1 MHGRRLILKSRLLF
15 HIVGLLFPAR
25 CHGCDRI
32 VQRDVFLCDAC
43 LETVERLENPCT
55 GCGKPAGECDCGRN
69 KFKLNI
75 TAPLAYTGS
84 VVTAIHRF
92 KFGGEKNLH
101 RYFADY
107 MAESVRA
114 RFGEVAF
121 DLVTCVPQTAR
132 RKRQRGYNQSA
143 LLAKSCAKLLGLPC
157 KEALLKTRNTK
168 DQHKLKAKER
178 AENLKG
184 AFSVNDMSV
193 IDGKTVLLCDD
204 IKTTGA
210 TLNECRK
217 TLIEAGA
224 KEVYC
229 VTAAVVTDNKQ
240 K

>member
-1 MHGRRLILKSRLLF
+1 MKSGLLF
-15 HIVGLLFPAR
+15 HIAGLLFPAR

-32 VQRDVFLCDAC
+32 IQRDVFLCDAC
-43 LETVERLENPCT
+43 LKTAERLENPCT
-55 GCGKPAGECDCGRN
+55 GCGKPEGECDCGKN
-69 KFKLNI
+69 KFTLNI
-75 TAPLAYTGS
+75 TAPFAYSGS
-84 VVTAIHRF
+84 IVSAIYRF
-92 KFGGEKNLH
+92 KFGGDRNVHAYLAE
-101 RYFADY
+101 Y
-107 MAESVRA
+107 MAESVK
-114 RFGEVAF
+114 EKF
-121 DLVTCVPQTAR
+121 DGVGFDFVTCVPQTAR

-184 AFSVNDMSV
+184 AFSVNDTSV
-193 IDGKTVLLCDD
+193 VSGKTVLLCDD

-217 TLIEAGA
+217 TLLKAGA

-229 VTAAVVTDNKQ
+229 VTAAVVTDTASKS
-240 K
+240 

>member
-1 MHGRRLILKSRLLF
+1 MHGRRLILKSGLLF

-32 VQRDVFLCDAC
+32 IQRDVFLCDAC
-43 LETVERLENPCT
+43 LETAERLENPCT
-55 GCGKPAGECDCGRN
+55 GCGKPEGECECGRYN
-69 KFKLNI
+69 FKLNI
-75 TAPLAYTGS
+75 TAPFAYTGS
-84 VVTAIHRF
+84 IVEAIHRF
-92 KFGGEKNLH
+92 KFGGDRNVHTFL
-101 RYFADY
+101 AGY
-107 MAESVRA
+107 MAESAKEKFSGV
-114 RFGEVAF
+114 EF

-143 LLAKSCAKLLGLPC
+143 LLAKGCAKQLGLPC

-184 AFSVNDMSV
+184 AFSVNDTSV
-193 IDGKTVLLCDD
+193 INGKTVLLCDD

-217 TLIEAGA
+217 TLLKAGA

-229 VTAAVVTDNKQ
+229 VTAAVVTDNN
-240 K
+240 

>member
-15 HIVGLLFPAR
+15 HIAGLLFPAR

-32 VQRDVFLCDAC
+32 IQRDVFLCDDC
-43 LETVERLENPCT
+43 LKKAERLENPCA
-55 GCGKPAGECDCGRN
+55 GCGKPEGECECGRN
-69 KFKLNI
+69 DFKLNI
-75 TAPLAYTGS
+75 TAPFVYTGS
-84 VVTAIHRF
+84 IVEAIHRF
-92 KFGGEKNLH
+92 KFSSDRNAH
-101 RYFADY
+101 TYFAEY
-107 MAESVRA
+107 MAESVKEK
-114 RFGEVAF
+114 FGTVEF
-121 DLVTCVPQTAR
+121 DLVTCVPQTGR

-143 LLAKSCAKLLGLPC
+143 LLAKSCARLLGLPC

-184 AFSVNDMSV
+184 AFSVNDTSV
-193 IDGKTVLLCDD
+193 INGKTVLLCDD

-217 TLIEAGA
+217 TLLKAGA

-229 VTAAVVTDNKQ
+229 VTAAVVTDSN
-240 K
+240 

>member
-1 MHGRRLILKSRLLF
+1 MHGRRLILKSGLLF
-15 HIVGLLFPAR
+15 HIAGLLFPAR
-25 CHGCDRI
+25 CYGCGEI
-32 VQRDVFLCDAC
+32 IQRRVFLCDNC
-43 LETVERLENPCT
+43 LKKAERLENPCT
-55 GCGKPAGECDCGRN
+55 GCGKPEGECDCGKN
-69 KFKLNI
+69 KFTLNI
-75 TAPLAYTGS
+75 TAPFAYTGS
-84 VVTAIHRF
+84 VVEAIHRF
-92 KFGGEKNLH
+92 KFGGERNAHAFL
-101 RYFADY
+101 AEY
-107 MAESVRA
+107 MAESVKE
-114 RFGEVAF
+114 RFGGVEL

-184 AFSVNDMSV
+184 AFSVNDTSV

-217 TLIEAGA
+217 TLLKAGA

-229 VTAAVVTDNKQ
+229 VTAAVVTDNN
-240 K
+240 

>member
-1 MHGRRLILKSRLLF
+1 MKSGLLF
-15 HIVGLLFPAR
+15 HIAGLLFPAR

-32 VQRDVFLCDAC
+32 IQRDVFLCDAC
-43 LETVERLENPCT
+43 LKTAERLENPCT
-55 GCGKPAGECDCGRN
+55 GCGKPEGECDCGKN
-69 KFKLNI
+69 KFTLNI
-75 TAPLAYTGS
+75 TAPFAYSGS
-84 VVTAIHRF
+84 IVSAIYRF
-92 KFGGEKNLH
+92 KFGGDRNVHACLAE
-101 RYFADY
+101 Y
-107 MAESVRA
+107 MAESVK
-114 RFGEVAF
+114 EKF
-121 DLVTCVPQTAR
+121 DGVGFDFVTCVPQTAR

-184 AFSVNDMSV
+184 AFSVNDTSV
-193 IDGKTVLLCDD
+193 VSGKTVLLCDD

-217 TLIEAGA
+217 TLLKAGA

-229 VTAAVVTDNKQ
+229 VTAAVVTDTASKS
-240 K
+240 